1 MRTVP
6 RLRNRDHLSSRRDL
20 TSVSFDESGTTK
32 HDSTIMR
39 AVIWIRTSL
48 HHHLGRRPVDILLEA

>member
-1 MRTVP
+1 
-6 RLRNRDHLSSRRDL
+6 LSSRRDL
-20 TSVSFDESGTTK
+20 TSVSFDESGTSK

-39 AVIWIRTSL
+39 AVICIRTSL